1 MERVRCEELR
11 TALSSHACCT
21 EPSFLRACLRA
32 KKWDVAKAAL
42 LAKEYAAFRQKVK
55 WQDSAAGPSDSG
67 GGGVTAAAVETE
79 LRSGFN
85 ILLPST
91 DVHGNVVLTQQM
103 SKLSKDGGALER
115 HQRAGYYL
123 LHRALQRSCA
133 QTRGIA
139 LVLDFRGFSLASLRK
154 MGTADFRRGV
164 AMLQDCFPARLSVIY
179 ILHQPRWIMVLLA
192 VLRPLLRKQTLQQ
205 KFVMLGSDYSALH
218 EHIPAASLP
227 FQLDAEGRLAFE
239 WDATVRMPCC
249 GLALLRPGPAAERA
263 VLRAVTALLAPLIA
277 RAHAQHVHLTSAS
290 STRSS
295 PPCLLS
301 CCSPPECAGGQ
312 LARGGGWAAWL
323 RCAGSDR
330 HVSNR
335 PHHHVHYRCCRQRWE
350 RQSIGRGKRHG
361 SSGGRGSGGQ
371 SRSKRRCCDER
382 CGQLVWRRRRGG
394 GGGG

>member
-139 LVLDFRGFSLASLRK
+139 LVLDFRGFSLATLRK

-249 GLALLRPGPAAERA
+249 GLALLLNAPCFALSPHCLHLSSRMRTTCTPHLCLFHP
-263 VLRAVTALLAPLIA
+263 LLTSLPALL
-277 RAHAQHVHLTSAS
+277 
-290 STRSS
+290 
-295 PPCLLS
+295 LL
-301 CCSPPECAGGQ
+301 PA
-312 LARGGGWAAWL
+312 
-323 RCAGSDR
+323 
-330 HVSNR
+330 
-335 PHHHVHYRCCRQRWE
+335 
-350 RQSIGRGKRHG
+350 
-361 SSGGRGSGGQ
+361 
-371 SRSKRRCCDER
+371 
-382 CGQLVWRRRRGG
+382 
-394 GGGG
+394 